1 MKKLNALA
9 LLFYTV
15 NAFSQ
20 SFIPVKIA
28 IKEGHRIFLNLESRN
43 VIEKNQDGWDF
54 AVIDERHEIGAKIND
69 SKGIRLWK
77 IYKDTAFFGSIN
89 LSDTSDR
96 TINSTAYLYLGA
108 FDTTYTDKT
117 NSVLNP
123 YYQLGLGKLYNTIDN
138 PYFCFGD
145 KCYIIQRADGEYG
158 KMYLSS
164 YKNIN
169 NERIYTFRYSK
180 IDGTQD
186 AYFQVKK
193 STIFTKHHSYV
204 NLTDKSYNT
213 NFELDNAN
221 SWDLVFS
228 SYEKWSGSQV
238 VKKPIG
244 VFINNGVL
252 NISFSEIPGR
262 PSTYDI
268 PKIYTQSYDTIG
280 DPSLL
285 TYDKRFEGFKL
296 VSKKQDQILTKWMDA
311 SDNLI
316 SNNNFFIKNNAGA
329 IFHVYFSGLDKVNNT
344 VDINIKRI
352 SSALEDAVK
361 SASYKIENNSDLLK
375 ISTDA
380 IEEKNFVVTAYDLM
394 GRTIASSE
402 TKNGELI
409 LDKSLWNT
417 SVVILQVKNDQSIIN
432 YKIAS
437 LN

>member
-1 MKKLNALA
+1 
-9 LLFYTV
+9 
-15 NAFSQ
+15 
-20 SFIPVKIA
+20 
-28 IKEGHRIFLNLESRN
+28 
-43 VIEKNQDGWDF
+43 
-54 AVIDERHEIGAKIND
+54 
-69 SKGIRLWK
+69 
-77 IYKDTAFFGSIN
+77 
-89 LSDTSDR
+89 
-96 TINSTAYLYLGA
+96 
-108 FDTTYTDKT
+108 
-117 NSVLNP
+117 
-123 YYQLGLGKLYNTIDN
+123 
-138 PYFCFGD
+138 
-145 KCYIIQRADGEYG
+145 
-158 KMYLSS
+158 
-164 YKNIN
+164 
-169 NERIYTFRYSK
+169 
-180 IDGTQD
+180 
-186 AYFQVKK
+186 
-193 STIFTKHHSYV
+193 
-204 NLTDKSYNT
+204 LTDKSYNT